1 MQSAAVNDLVAK
13 DLGQGMYLKIRAT
26 PSVLVLDNA
35 TGKYVLIKGEPDSET
50 LKSAIEE
57 SSAKNE

>member
-1 MQSAAVNDLVAK
+1 MNDLVAK
-13 DLGQGMYLKIRAT
+13 DLGQGMYLKIHAT

-35 TGKYVLIKGEPDSET
+35 TGKYVLIKGEPDSAS

-57 SSAKNE
+57 SSAKDE